1 MRALTFAAFTAVFFY
16 VSGLAAQDVPGIEN
30 CMAEKAMERRTGCMQ
45 SNINY
50 LQQLIAK
57 RAADYQQKLD
67 AANQKLDAANSDIA
81 SLKTAVAKL
90 RSNVDDLQAVAK
102 KAADPKPK

>member
-1 MRALTFAAFTAVFFY
+1 
-16 VSGLAAQDVPGIEN
+16 
-30 CMAEKAMERRTGCMQ
+30 MQ

-57 RAADYQQKLD
+57 RAVEYQQKLD
-67 AANQKLDAANSDIA
+67 AANQKIDAANNDIA

-90 RSNVDDLQAVAK
+90 RSNVDDLQASAK
-102 KAADPKPK
+102 KAAEPKPK